1 MPDRVP
7 IEESITYN
15 HWLVVLKLLELGFPW
30 DAIHHMEQSEIAL
43 VLAIHLAT
51 EQRRE
56 EQEAAAQ
63 RQSGH
68 MNLTHLKGR
77 R

>member
-1 MPDRVP
+1 VPDRVS
-7 IEESITYN
+7 IEEAIIYN
-15 HWLVVLKLLELGFPW
+15 HWLVILKLLELGIPW
-30 DAIHHMEQSEIAL
+30 DAIHNLEESEIAVIL
-43 VLAIHLAT
+43 GLHLAT

-56 EQEAAAQ
+56 DQEAAAQ

-68 MNLTHLKGR
+68 MNLKGR